1 MTSKHANVDDAVVKD
16 FGAEWKR
23 FDQRQLTTAERS
35 AIFED
40 YFRIFPWEKLRLGAV
55 GADIGCGSGRWAVLV
70 APRVGQ
76 LHLVDP
82 SESALVIARG
92 NLSHAENVVFHQA
105 SADSLP
111 FDREC
116 LDFAYS
122 LGVLHHVP
130 DTNAAICSIA
140 RVLRPGAPFLI
151 YLYYAF
157 DHRPWW
163 FRALDK
169 LSEAFRLAISRMPL
183 SAKSIACDVIALLV
197 YLPLSRTALLLDRIG
212 LLPGSWPLS
221 YYRNLGFYVMRTDAR
236 DKFGTR
242 LVKRFRRNE
251 IETMLK
257 SAGFTDIHFS
267 ETQPYWCAV
276 GVKQS

>member
-1 MTSKHANVDDAVVKD
+1 MVTTSKQANVDEAVVKD

-23 FDQRQLTTAERS
+23 FDQRQLTTANRF

-40 YFRIFPWEKLRLGAV
+40 YFRIFPWKTLGPGAI
-55 GADIGCGSGRWAVLV
+55 GADIGCGSGRWGILV

-82 SESALVIARG
+82 SAEALAVARA
-92 NLSHAENVVFHQA
+92 NLAAVENVSFHQA
-105 SADSLP
+105 SVDSLP
-111 FDREC
+111 FDTEC

-130 DTNAAICSIA
+130 DTNAAMCSIA

-169 LSEAFRLAISRMPL
+169 LSDVFRLAISRMPL
-183 SAKSIACDVIALLV
+183 SAKSIICDLIAFFV
-197 YLPLSRTALLLDRIG
+197 YLPLSRIALLLDRIG

-221 YYRNLGFYVMRTDAR
+221 YYRNLGFYVMRTDTR
-236 DKFGTR
+236 DRFGTR

-257 SAGFTDIHFS
+257 LAGFTDIRFS

-276 GVKQS
+276 GVK